1 MSLCTEPDELA
12 TLTPK
17 QTAFANAL
25 LQGKTASDAY
35 REAYNCEKMSQGAI
49 SVEASRLRRSPK
61 ITLWLRHSQRIGA
74 DQARIT
80 AENHLAE
87 LARVRELAIA
97 HGQISASR
105 ASRAPSRQ
113 GCRSLCGSATTHW
126 RAER

>member
-1 MSLCTEPDELA
+1 MNTELDDLP

-35 REAYNCEKMSQGAI
+35 REAYNCEKMSQI
-49 SVEASRLRRSPK
+49 SVEASRLRRSPR

-87 LARVRELAIA
+87 LTRARELAIA
-97 HGQISASR
+97 HGQISPAVQAEHHRTRLPVFMWIGYDSLACR
-105 ASRAPSRQ
+105 AMMN
-113 GCRSLCGSATTHW
+113 
-126 RAER
+126 